1 MPRSSCIPPRLV
13 VRFWKIIHH
22 RSTGMWRTLEDF
34 IKVMDES
41 MVQLCNRARIVDDKC
56 RDYGCGIEMSAR
68 EIHALEITCNHPHR
82 NTTEL
87 AELAGLQ
94 KGTFSK
100 MVRRLETWGLVER
113 YQEADD
119 RKQVFFRPTPL
130 GERAY
135 QWHYAFHERTSPDT
149 YDYFHHYTEEEQA
162 SILTFIRH
170 YTQYLKEYL

>member
-68 EIHALEITCNHPHR
+68 EIHAL
-82 NTTEL
+82 
-87 AELAGLQ
+87 
-94 KGTFSK
+94 
-100 MVRRLETWGLVER
+100 
-113 YQEADD
+113 
-119 RKQVFFRPTPL
+119 
-130 GERAY
+130 
-135 QWHYAFHERTSPDT
+135 
-149 YDYFHHYTEEEQA
+149 
-162 SILTFIRH
+162 
-170 YTQYLKEYL
+170 